1 MEPAILYF
9 LHSTAAGLQLLGGG
23 LVVADVKS
31 TMDNARRFKGDLE
44 AAEAKADEHRAYLK
58 KRGLSPEIRSGGITI
73 PRIPASPEITEAIV
87 NQAGPSAAMERKAM
101 RQFLRAQFPDNRRSP
116 WLGVVLLVLGI
127 ITSLVANLLG
137 IA

>member
-31 TMDNARRFKGDLE
+31 TMDNARRFKDSLN
-44 AAEAKADEHRAYLK
+44 AADEKADEHRADLM
-58 KRGLSPEIRSGGITI
+58 KRGLSPETQFGRVIIPKMHIT
-73 PRIPASPEITEAIV
+73 PEIADAIV
-87 NQAGPSAAMERKAM
+87 NQLGPSAAMERQAM
-101 RQFLRAQFPDNRRSP
+101 REFLRAQFPDNRRSP

>member
-31 TMDNARRFKGDLE
+31 TMDNARRFKDSLN
-44 AAEAKADEHRAYLK
+44 AADEKADEHRADLM
-58 KRGLSPEIRSGGITI
+58 SPETQSGRVIIPKMHIT
-73 PRIPASPEITEAIV
+73 PEIADAIV
-87 NQAGPSAAMERKAM
+87 NQLGPSAAMERQAM
-101 RQFLRAQFPDNRRSP
+101 REFLRAQFPDNRRSP